1 MTIANGKKGSE
12 EAEPGEDES
21 EAEAVT
27 CRPGKRGGA
36 HGSTAR
42 FCKRVV
48 VENKISSWPKPARSL
63 NLYDKF
69 P

>member
-27 CRPGKRGGA
+27 CRPGKRGGHMDLQRDFA
-36 HGSTAR
+36 SGLLLKTKFR
-42 FCKRVV
+42 FDPSPLGV
-48 VENKISSWPKPARSL
+48 
-63 NLYDKF
+63 
-69 P
+69 